1 MPYFLD
7 GNNLIGHARGASRP
21 SEEDR
26 RSLIA
31 EVADRLR
38 QTRATAVLFF
48 DGPGVKRSSLGSL
61 SIRECGA
68 GGADDAILREIGR
81 SAAPREITLVT
92 ADRELARRAR
102 DSGAKALSPRDFWS
116 RFGASKTPAPGEP
129 SGKVDVD
136 AWLQYFED
144 EKNRT
149 R

>member
-21 SEEDR
+21 SDEDR
-26 RSLIA
+26 RSLVA

-61 SIRECGA
+61 SVRECGA
-68 GGADDAILREIGR
+68 GGADEAILHEIGR
-81 SAAPREITLVT
+81 SSAPREITLVT

-102 DSGAKALSPRDFWS
+102 DSGAKTFSPADFWS
-116 RFGASKTPAPGEP
+116 RFGASAAPASRDQAGR
-129 SGKVDVD
+129 VDVEE
-136 AWLQYFED
+136 WTKYFDD
-144 EKNRT
+144 EKNRD